1 MTIENTLKILAGT
14 VFCGMLV
21 SAQIPVAKQPQ
32 PKSQKE
38 VDAIMAMQ
46 KSMQAQDL
54 DGTVKAAE
62 ELLTKF
68 ADTEF
73 KPVALQV
80 VAGMYQSKGQFDKA
94 LLYAERLLEAD
105 PKNYNGMIMIATITA
120 QQTREHDL
128 DREEKLK
135 KVEKMAMDARN
146 IIKDAPKPRPDFS
159 DDQWIGFRKD
169 LTSQTYEAMAL
180 AAQARRKPDVA
191 IQEYKQAV
199 EVANNPDP
207 ATLVRLGALYNQT
220 NQPDL
225 AIPVLD
231 RAAADPQAMPQVK
244 QAAANEKAK
253 SVAMKSKGADA
264 AKPAADPAKPAPD
277 PAKPAEPAKP

>member
-1 MTIENTLKILAGT
+1 MTIKNLSQMLAGALL
-14 VFCGMLV
+14 CGMLV

-46 KSMQAQDL
+46 NAMQAQDL

-62 ELLTKF
+62 TLLTKF

-80 VAGMYQSKGQFDKA
+80 VAGMYQAKGQLEQA
-94 LLYAERLLEAD
+94 VIYAERLLEAD
-105 PKNYNGMIMIATITA
+105 PKSYNAMIMIATITA

-146 IIKDAPKPRPDFS
+146 LIKDAPKPRPDFT
-159 DDQWIGFRKD
+159 DDQWIAFRKD
-169 LTSQTYEAMAL
+169 LTSQTYEAMAM
-180 AAQARRKPDVA
+180 AAQARRKTDVA

-199 EVANNPDP
+199 EVASNPDP
-207 ATLVRLGALYNQT
+207 ATLVRLGSLYNSN

-231 RAAADPQAMPQVK
+231 RAMADPQAIPQVK
-244 QAAANEKAK
+244 AAAQKEKDRATQLK
-253 SVAMKSKGADA
+253 
-264 AKPAADPAKPAPD
+264 AKPAPAAP
-277 PAKPAEPAKP
+277 PAKP

>member
-1 MTIENTLKILAGT
+1 MTIKHTIQTLAGALL
-14 VFCGMLV
+14 CGMLV

-38 VDAIMAMQ
+38 VEAIMAMQ
-46 KSMQAQDL
+46 NAMQSQDL
-54 DGTVKAAE
+54 EGTVKAAE
-62 ELLTKF
+62 NLMTKF

-80 VAGMYQSKGQFDKA
+80 VAGMYQAKGQLEQA
-94 LLYAERLLEAD
+94 LIYAERLLEAD
-105 PKNYNGMIMIATITA
+105 PKSYNGMIMIATITA

-146 IIKDAPKPRPDFS
+146 LLKDAPKPRPDFT
-159 DDQWIGFRKD
+159 DEQWIGFRKD
-169 LTSQTYEAMAL
+169 LTAQTYEAMAM
-180 AAQARRKPDVA
+180 AAQARRKPEVA

-199 EVANNPDP
+199 EVSSNPDP

-225 AIPVLD
+225 AIQVLD
-231 RAAADPQAMPQVK
+231 RAMADPQAIPQVK
-244 QAAANEKAK
+244 AAAQKEKDRATQ
-253 SVAMKSKGADA
+253 MKAKGADA
-264 AKPAADPAKPAPD
+264 AKPAAPAKP
-277 PAKPAEPAKP
+277 